1 MEFGTIERE
10 IYVEASPE
18 VVFEVV
24 SSPDHLQQW
33 WPDEAHYDPVPGST
47 GEIVF
52 GKPVTMVGRVVQ
64 LTVVEALPPR
74 TFSFRWTHPFGEP
87 AASGNS
93 LFVTF
98 ELTPSGGGTLLKMT
112 ETGFREMGWEVAVL
126 EQQYHEHITG
136 WDFYLPRLVVYTR
149 GAGGAAV
156 TAGVAERIDDELWS
170 AIGDP
175 TRRRILDLLL
185 ADGDGTATSLSEQ
198 LPVTR
203 QAVAKHLDVLD
214 RVVLVRATPA
224 GREKRYRGRRRPAR
238 PGRRPTVLGRLGV
251 GRPAAADQED
261 RRSDRTQQGR
271 LNGVTRSRN
280 PQTKEQDN
288 G

>member
-1 MEFGTIERE
+1 MRCRTVTADNVASVRRRSSSPEIKRNKWLRHGPSKRYRNVQPNIAGGIVMEFGTIERE

-52 GKPVTMVGRVVQ
+52 GKPGDDGRAVVQ

-74 TFSFRWTHPFGEP
+74 TFSFRWTNPFGEP

-126 EQQYHEHITG
+126 EQQYH
-136 WDFYLPRLVVYTR
+136 
-149 GAGGAAV
+149 
-156 TAGVAERIDDELWS
+156 
-170 AIGDP
+170 
-175 TRRRILDLLL
+175 
-185 ADGDGTATSLSEQ
+185 
-198 LPVTR
+198 
-203 QAVAKHLDVLD
+203 
-214 RVVLVRATPA
+214 
-224 GREKRYRGRRRPAR
+224 
-238 PGRRPTVLGRLGV
+238 
-251 GRPAAADQED
+251 
-261 RRSDRTQQGR
+261 
-271 LNGVTRSRN
+271 
-280 PQTKEQDN
+280 
-288 G
+288 